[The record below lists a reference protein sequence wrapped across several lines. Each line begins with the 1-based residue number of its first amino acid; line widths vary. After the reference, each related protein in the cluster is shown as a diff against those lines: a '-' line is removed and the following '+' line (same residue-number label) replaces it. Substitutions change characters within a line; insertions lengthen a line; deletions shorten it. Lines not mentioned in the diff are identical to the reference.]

1 MTAPVKPTSRDRL
14 LDATA
19 ALAYRE
25 GVAVGVEAL
34 CKAAGVSKR
43 SLYQLFAGKDELL
56 AASLERRAAD
66 YSARLLPDPDD
77 GRPPRARVLS
87 VFERAV
93 AQAAV
98 PEYRG
103 CPYLAVQIELKDD
116 DHPASRVA
124 RRVKEELA
132 AFFRAE
138 AARGGAADPDL
149 VVRQLMLLFDGAAAR
164 AGIHV
169 DTLEDLVVPMA
180 AGVLDAAG
188 VR

>member
-98 PEYRG
+98 PEYRAA
-103 CPYLAVQIELKDD
+103 PTSPSRSNSRTTTTPPAVSRA
-116 DHPASRVA
+116 ASRRSWRPSSA
-124 RRVKEELA
+124 PRP
-132 AFFRAE
+132 
-138 AARGGAADPDL
+138 RG
-149 VVRQLMLLFDGAAAR
+149 
-164 AGIHV
+164 AGRPTPTWWSV
-169 DTLEDLVVPMA
+169 S
-180 AGVLDAAG
+180 
-188 VR
+188 